1 MKKYILVD
9 FPDGFEP
16 PDKFDGVE
24 DYGATGECEKCPFYM
39 HDTYDPIEECCLS
52 SGAYAKCPI
61 KEYFE

>member
-24 DYGATGECEKCPFYM
+24 DYGATGECEKCPFFICM
-39 HDTYDPIEECCLS
+39 TLMIQQKS
-52 SGAYAKCPI
+52 AAYQAGLMRNVL
-61 KEYFE
+61 

>member
-24 DYGATGECEKCPFYM
+24 DYGATGECEKCPFFICM
-39 HDTYDPIEECCLS
+39 TLMIQ
-52 SGAYAKCPI
+52 
-61 KEYFE
+61 

>member
-1 MKKYILVD
+1 MAERNKKYILVD

-24 DYGATGECEKCPFYM
+24 DYRATGECEKCP
-39 HDTYDPIEECCLS
+39 
-52 SGAYAKCPI
+52 I